1 MAGEYVIYGGSISL
15 FTRKLEAAMRFYRA
29 QHRIEPKTE
38 EVGSRS
44 QTHQVPVL
52 KTPENWMIAD
62 TTPLIGLLDSRF
74 PGRRL
79 FPAGPL
85 GVLVHV
91 VEEVLD
97 EWFART
103 MVHFRWHYE
112 ENIQAVVSELLGRE
126 VSLADARELP
136 IAKWGPRACRA
147 TGTESPHQQKAV
159 EREYFDLLDVLES
172 QLGSTRYA
180 LGDRPTAV
188 DTILLGGLR
197 AHTNNDPVPDLSGV
211 PKVVAWD
218 ERDADRWD
226 GGGTLLPFPEST
238 PLAEHV
244 LKVGREQ
251 YRPFLLANAE
261 ALAAGEKAFTIETY
275 GEKVSYLARPYPEH
289 SRQLIHARIR
299 DHLDDAERVAVA
311 DWLER
316 HGLARS
322 FLPPENLS
330 AGRLDS

>member
-1 MAGEYVIYGGSISL
+1 MADEYVIYGGSISL
-15 FTRKLEAAMRFYRA
+15 FTRKLEAAMRFYEA
-29 QHRIEPKTE
+29 PYRIEPKTE
-38 EVGSRS
+38 EAGSRS

-52 KTPENWMIAD
+52 RTPENWMIAD
-62 TTPLIGLLDSRF
+62 TTPLIELLDGRF
-74 PGRRL
+74 PRRRL
-79 FPAGPL
+79 FPPGPL

-112 ENIQAVVSELLGRE
+112 QNTQTVVSEILGRE
-126 VSLADARELP
+126 VSLGEAREFPL
-136 IAKWGPRACRA
+136 AKWGPRACRA
-147 TGTESPHQQKAV
+147 TGTESLHQQEAV
-159 EREYFDLLDVLES
+159 EREYFELLDALES
-172 QLGSTRYA
+172 QLGATRYA

-197 AHTNNDPVPDLSGV
+197 AHTNNDPIPDLSGV

-226 GGGTLLPFPEST
+226 GGGTLLPFPKST

-244 LKVGREQ
+244 LKVAREQ
-251 YRPFLLANAE
+251 YLPFVLGNAQ
-261 ALAAGEKAFTIETY
+261 ALTAGEKAFTIETY

-289 SRQLIHARIR
+289 SRRLIHARIR
-299 DHLDDAERVAVA
+299 NQLDDADRVAVA
-311 DWLER
+311 DWLEG
-316 HGLARS
+316 HGLARC
-322 FLPPENLS
+322 FMPEDTL
-330 AGRLDS
+330 